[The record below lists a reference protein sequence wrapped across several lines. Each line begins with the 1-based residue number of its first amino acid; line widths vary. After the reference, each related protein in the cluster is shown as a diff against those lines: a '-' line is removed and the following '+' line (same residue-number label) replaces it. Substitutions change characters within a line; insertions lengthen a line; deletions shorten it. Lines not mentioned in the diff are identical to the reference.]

1 MFHFSC
7 LWCRFASAL
16 GQHIASQE
24 LNPGFAPS
32 DQNQTA
38 APSEVVENPVPS
50 ITCASFACLPKRS
63 RQRFLK
69 MIHTFTK
76 DLFIRE
82 KVWSKMNDYERVLLK
97 LIAKEI
103 CMQPTLIRFNSR
115 CDVCEFHSHS
125 SLMLVNRLL
134 FIGTEFW

>member
-1 MFHFSC
+1 VLIPSELTLKIDPCSFLVPERVVF
-7 LWCRFASAL
+7 RFASAL
-16 GQHIASQE
+16 SQ
-24 LNPGFAPS
+24 NFSNPS
-32 DQNQTA
+32 DALSVPNHSA
-38 APSEVVENPVPS
+38 LASGIHENLHENPVPI

-103 CMQPTLIRFNSR
+103 CMQPTLIRFES
-115 CDVCEFHSHS
+115 CPAC
-125 SLMLVNRLL
+125 
-134 FIGTEFW
+134 

>member
-1 MFHFSC
+1 
-7 LWCRFASAL
+7 
-16 GQHIASQE
+16 
-24 LNPGFAPS
+24 
-32 DQNQTA
+32 
-38 APSEVVENPVPS
+38 
-50 ITCASFACLPKRS
+50 
-63 RQRFLK
+63 

-103 CMQPTLIRFNSR
+103 CMQPTLIRFNSH
-115 CDVCEFHSHS
+115 CDACEFYSHS

>member
-1 MFHFSC
+1 
-7 LWCRFASAL
+7 
-16 GQHIASQE
+16 
-24 LNPGFAPS
+24 
-32 DQNQTA
+32 
-38 APSEVVENPVPS
+38 
-50 ITCASFACLPKRS
+50 
-63 RQRFLK
+63 

-103 CMQPTLIRFNSR
+103 CMQPTLIRFNSL
-115 CDVCEFHSHS
+115 CVACEFYSHS
-125 SLMLVNRLL
+125 SLMSVNRLL